1 MLQNMDYESALSQ
14 YSKTL
19 SKPDYLRIFLT
30 KTVDYET
37 VNRDLLKL
45 GAKLPRFCSKN
56 FKALVEF
63 HDLAERYLNGET
75 VRSIVEGSS
84 FSKTFLQ
91 TALGWT
97 GLLRNQS
104 DAAVVTIEH
113 KRLKTTSFGNNFKY
127 NLNGQIIN
135 LRSSYEL
142 AFIQQIQLDPNV
154 LNVEYESFKI
164 KYEIYGESRNYV
176 PDFKVTYKSGE
187 TEIVEVKNNR
197 SLNRDSNIAKKE
209 FATKFCEERGWKYR
223 YFTENDIIWGSF
235 PKFDDSNILYETKEE
250 EEKVE
255 DEPEIE
261 EVKVVREPRLCD
273 HFMTLIR
280 TNQYNY
286 RNHPRARFDFSYDD
300 IKSYVLSNPPNS
312 LTMADLCSHFNTS
325 RNAIICRVSSDSG
338 VGDFKLWE
346 TYYLKEISDTAHDRF
361 KLKLKLKGIK
371 DFDIPT
377 LEDFESHLVSLN
389 RICIFRDLTDYVHW
403 ARNKLLRYFYDVL
416 EVDPHEVIEKVN
428 SQFRLRS
435 SSI

>member
-1 MLQNMDYESALSQ
+1 MLQNMDYESALNQ

-30 KTVDYET
+30 KTVDFGT

-45 GAKLPRFCSKN
+45 GVKPPRFCFKN
-56 FKALVEF
+56 YSALVEF

-75 VRSIVEGSS
+75 VRSIVEGSL

-97 GLLRNQS
+97 GVLRNQS
-104 DAAVVTIEH
+104 DAAAVAIEH
-113 KRLKTTSFGNNFKY
+113 KRIKTNFGKSFKY
-127 NLNGQIIN
+127 NFNGQIIN

-154 LNVEYESFKI
+154 LSIEYESFKI
-164 KYEIYGESRNYV
+164 KYELYGESKNYI

-187 TEIVEVKNNR
+187 VEIVEVKNNR
-197 SLNRDSNIAKKE
+197 SLIRDSNIAKKE

-223 YFTENDIIWGSF
+223 YFTESDIDWGVF
-235 PKFDDSNILYETKEE
+235 PKFDDPNILYESEE
-250 EEKVE
+250 EEKAE
-255 DEPEIE
+255 EEPEVE
-261 EVKVVREPRLCD
+261 EVKVVREPRPCD

-286 RNHPRARFDFSYDD
+286 RNHPRARFDFSYSD
-300 IKSYVLSNPPNS
+300 IKDYVLSNPPNS
-312 LTMADLCSHFNTS
+312 LTMADLCNRFNTS
-325 RNAIICRVSSDSG
+325 RNAIICRVNSDSG
-338 VGDFKLWE
+338 VNDFKLWE

-435 SSI
+435 SGL